1 MDCRVRKEGK
11 SLGVITQ
18 NIDGLHEDAGSEHID
33 EIHGTLNRFYCIN
46 CGKEYTKSY
55 VMGHKLRYC
64 ENCGDVIRPDIVL
77 YGEMLDQPTVFRA
90 LDKIKSRYCHCA
102 RFIFSRTTC
111 CRLYF

>member
-1 MDCRVRKEGK
+1 MDCRVRKRQIFRCHHTK
-11 SLGVITQ
+11 YRW
-18 NIDGLHEDAGSEHID
+18 LHEDAGSEHID

-55 VMGHKLRYC
+55 VMEHKLRYC

-90 LDKIKSRYCHCA
+90 LDKIKKQILSLC
-102 RFIFSRTTC
+102 
-111 CRLYF
+111 

>member
-1 MDCRVRKEGK
+1 MDCRVRKRRQ
-11 SLGVITQ
+11 IFRCDYQ

-55 VMGHKLRYC
+55 VMEHKLRYC

-77 YGEMLDQPTVFRA
+77 YGEMLDQPTVFE
-90 LDKIKSRYCHCA
+90 H
-102 RFIFSRTTC
+102 
-111 CRLYF
+111 